1 MANPN
6 IVGVT
11 TINGNTTSVA
21 ASVAS
26 KSLINNKASSGK
38 IMKVNTLLATNNAT
52 AAVDVTVVLY
62 PQDKLEG
69 APKEIAHK
77 ITVPAQSTLIILD
90 KSTSVYLKENNSI
103 GGNASANSSIIFH
116 TSGEEIK
123 SS

>member
-26 KSLINNKASSGK
+26 KSLINNIASSGK

-52 AAVDVTVVLY
+52 ADVDVTVVLY
-62 PQDKLEG
+62 PQDDLG
-69 APKEIAHK
+69 GFPTFLART
-77 ITVPAQSTLIILD
+77 ITVPQNSTLIVID
-90 KSTSVYLKENNSI
+90 KSSSFYLLEDKTLA
-103 GGNASANSSIIFH
+103 GNSSAVGITFT
-116 TSGEEIK
+116 TSFDEI
-123 SS
+123 S

>member
-52 AAVDVTVVLY
+52 ADVDVTVVLY
-62 PQDKLEG
+62 PEDDLG
-69 APKEIAHK
+69 GFPTFIART
-77 ITVPAQSTLIILD
+77 ISVPQNSTLIVID
-90 KSTSVYLKENNSI
+90 KSSSFYLLEDKTLA
-103 GGNASANSSIIFH
+103 GNSSAVGITFT
-116 TSGEEIK
+116 TSFDEI
-123 SS
+123 S